1 MRRIFGASRAPIC
14 RCSLRFAG
22 LPEEVSHSK
31 QCLARG
37 YAVLALMSLNR
48 EYRSRCFSSSG
59 GPGSSE
65 CTLCCCSQLRQAG
78 VRPCTMV
85 LSLPVTQSQTLL
97 LLRLLTISLFVIPPM
112 CR

>member
-48 EYRSRCFSSSG
+48 EYRNRCFSSSG
-59 GPGSSE
+59 TP
-65 CTLCCCSQLRQAG
+65 Q
-78 VRPCTMV
+78 
-85 LSLPVTQSQTLL
+85 QSKWEL
-97 LLRLLTISLFVIPPM
+97 
-112 CR
+112 